1 MTETTK
7 VLASRWKRLGG
18 AVLDGLIALAINF
31 PVMFA
36 AGIFAQIVEGKT
48 MTTGQIIFFFFFGLA
63 VFMVVNGY
71 LLAKHGQTVGKM
83 IVGTRIVDKDT
94 GQILPLGKVFG
105 LRYLPISIVSQ
116 IPVLAGLLCAV
127 DPLFIFREDKRCIH
141 DLIAGTKV
149 VDVLTSE
156 PVAESDAA

>member
-1 MTETTK
+1 MTEMTQ

-18 AVLDGLIALAINF
+18 ALLDALITLAINF

-63 VFMVVNGY
+63 VFLAVNGY
-71 LLAKHGQTVGKM
+71 LLARHGQTVGKR
-83 IVGTRIVDKDT
+83 IVGTRIVDKDS
-94 GQILPLGKVFG
+94 GQILPLGKVFA
-105 LRYLPISIVSQ
+105 LRYLPLSIVSQ
-116 IPVLAGLLCAV
+116 IPVLGGLLCSL
-127 DPLFIFREDKRCIH
+127 DPLFIFREDKRCVH

-149 VDVLTSE
+149 VDVRIPE
-156 PVAESDAA
+156 PIAEIEA